1 MPHGCFDGAYAAAI
15 EYRVYRELVQ
25 AADDAGKHGPL
36 VRRMCKKLAAALAGN
51 GCGHAADAANLED
64 PCLEC
69 YPGCGPK
76 SIALLRGM
84 FPYRGGGGSHES
96 R

>member
-1 MPHGCFDGAYAAAI
+1 MPHDYFDGAYAAAV

-25 AADDAGKHGPL
+25 AADGAGRRGPL
-36 VRRMCKKLAAALAGN
+36 VKRMCRKLAAALAGN
-51 GCGHAADAANLED
+51 GCEHAADAADLED
-64 PCLEC
+64 LYLEC

-84 FPYRGGGGSHES
+84 FPYKGDGSHGN